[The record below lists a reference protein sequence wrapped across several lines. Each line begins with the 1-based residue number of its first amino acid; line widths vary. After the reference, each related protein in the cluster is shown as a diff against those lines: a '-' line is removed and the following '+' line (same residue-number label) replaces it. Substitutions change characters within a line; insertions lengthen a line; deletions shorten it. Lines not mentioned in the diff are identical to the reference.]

1 MSIRN
6 PYKKRLRFDRVVIT
20 PADELGMTKVR
31 RDGKTELI
39 EDVVI
44 ELDNCWKEMPTQT
57 VLIRLLKG
65 TTGSDELLSIYTNAI
80 MKKEKKKAM
89 RERADEKD
97 PFPFR
102 DQKQRFV
109 KDINTLKV
117 MGLVEQPGN
126 DASGTTMSY
135 NLSDDGVAFV
145 KKKIMDTI
153 REENFDIF
161 MALLGKKTSRVYFSY
176 IVMKLAEQRHAN
188 FDQIL
193 VLIDDL
199 ESSQGQELMREYITY
214 LREIEE
220 EDVNKI
226 EIPIMYG
233 EVVLKVS
240 TLVKKGLVKTEDGK
254 YSLTKLGNDVSNR
267 FTESLSPIID
277 FLIESGLVDLEKQSM
292 DDGRERYMIS
302 LTPEGV
308 LVAEEIKRYLKN
320 NSLALLKNTTLN
332 DHDLHETSG
341 TLPVEDYVKIETEK
355 KKNLQMSIYTV
366 PVYNVSIKDTLRG
379 NASSVMGSISIFFII
394 FAFFSFFLIPSSAV
408 MGLSLVMVCVV
419 LSFCF
424 CSGYAA
430 TVDTMKKKRNMS
442 AQSIIE
448 RQIITRE
455 MLKLTKKQKF
465 MMFWKKLLF
474 QLKK

>member
-1 MSIRN
+1 MSIKN

-20 PADELGMTKVR
+20 PADELGMTR
-31 RDGKTELI
+31 IRIDGKTELI

-44 ELDNCWKEMPTQT
+44 ELDNCWKEMPMQT
-57 VLIRLLKG
+57 ILLRLLKG
-65 TTGSDELLSIYTNAI
+65 TTGLDELLSIYTNAI
-80 MKKEKKKAM
+80 VKQEKKKAM
-89 RERADEKD
+89 REQTDGKD
-97 PFPFR
+97 PFPFH

-109 KDINTLKV
+109 KNVNTLKV
-117 MGLVEQPGN
+117 LGLVEQPGN
-126 DASGTTMSY
+126 DVTGTASY
-135 NLSDDGVAFV
+135 NLSDDGIAFV

-161 MALLGKKTSRVYFSY
+161 MTMLGKKTSRVYFSY

-193 VLIDDL
+193 ILIDDL
-199 ESSQGQELMREYITY
+199 ESSQGQELMREYISY
-214 LREIEE
+214 LREIED

-226 EIPIMYG
+226 ELPIMYG

-277 FLIESGLVDLEKQSM
+277 FLIESGLVDLEKHST
-292 DDGRERYMIS
+292 DSGRERYMIS

-308 LVAEEIKRYLKN
+308 LVAEEVKLYLKN
-320 NSLALLKNTTLN
+320 NSLALLKNASLN

-341 TLPVEDYVKIETEK
+341 TLPVEDYVKTENEK
-355 KKNLQMSIYTV
+355 KKSRQMSIYTV
-366 PVYNVSIKDTLRG
+366 PAFNVSIRDTIRG

-408 MGLSLVMVCVV
+408 MGLSLVLVCVI

-424 CSGYAA
+424 CSGYVS
-430 TVDTMKKKRNMS
+430 TVDTMKKRRNMS
-442 AQSIIE
+442 AQTIIE
-448 RQIITRE
+448 RQIINRE
-455 MLKLTKKQKF
+455 MLKLTKKQRF
-465 MMFWKKLLF
+465 TLFWKKLF
-474 QLKK
+474 SQLKK